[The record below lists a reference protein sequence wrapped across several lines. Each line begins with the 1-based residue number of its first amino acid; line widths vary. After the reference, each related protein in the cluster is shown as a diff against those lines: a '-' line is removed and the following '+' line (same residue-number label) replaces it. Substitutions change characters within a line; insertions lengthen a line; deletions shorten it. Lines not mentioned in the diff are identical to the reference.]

1 MECRLVSDTGVLDF
15 AQEASLYSID
25 SSVGKYKKATA
36 VWIMCRI
43 GTRWLHPEK
52 FSILMRAY

>member
-1 MECRLVSDTGVLDF
+1 VSDTGVLDF
-15 AQEASLYSID
+15 VQEASLYSID